1 MIKENLYC
9 IPYEKRVL
17 RSSKGISYHCER
29 ESYDKNK
36 NDFKSSKSPKIK
48 SQKQPEKCDVCGK
61 EFKDTRSMKIH
72 KTKKNHHEIKPQHQF
87 QTKSKSQ
94 SKSLDKKNNMAM
106 TNHNKDN
113 QNKKRNRSYSLSPY
127 EKRAIKAFL
136 KEAH

>member
-29 ESYDKNK
+29 DSYENKK

-48 SQKQPEKCDVCGK
+48 PQKQPEKCDVCGK

-72 KTKKNHHEIKPQHQF
+72 KTKKNHHEIKPQSKF
-87 QTKSKSQ
+87 QTKSK

-136 KEAH
+136 KEAQ

>member
-29 ESYDKNK
+29 ESYDKN
-36 NDFKSSKSPKIK
+36 NIELKSSKSPKIK
-48 SQKQPEKCDVCGK
+48 PKNKSEKCDVCGK

-72 KTKKNHHEIKPQHQF
+72 KTKKNHHEIKPQRQF
-87 QTKSKSQ
+87 QTKSK
-94 SKSLDKKNNMAM
+94 SKSLDKKNNMAI
-106 TNHNKDN
+106 TNHNKDY

-136 KEAH
+136 KEAQ